1 METKRVL
8 KPKPMGWRRAIRRYL
23 GVNPIR
29 SGIQAAFLMLILW
42 IGVEFHD
49 FLEFHRHASPEDVLA
64 GDGPMRPPGVE
75 GFLPISG
82 LIGLKDWIIRG
93 ALNDVHPAAVVL
105 LLLFVAL
112 SWMLRKSFCSW
123 ICPVGALSEYLWKLG
138 RFLFGRTLSPWRW
151 LDISLRSLKYL
162 LMFFFLYAVLWS
174 MDGASI
180 RSFIE
185 SPYNRVADVKMY
197 DFFARISAFAAKALL
212 VLALLSVLIKN
223 FWCRY
228 LCPYGALLGLFS
240 RLSPT
245 AIRRD
250 PASCIECGKCAVACP
265 SGLPVD
271 CSVVVR
277 SAECTGCL
285 DCITVCPVT
294 PALQVRTSSLGQT
307 HSIPAFAAAVV
318 LVFLLGVGLAR
329 ITGHWQNSV
338 TAEEYRYRLKEIDS
352 PLYTHPGGRVA
363 HGASE

>member
-8 KPKPMGWRRAIRRYL
+8 KPKPMGWRRVIRRYL

-42 IGVEFHD
+42 IGLGFHD

-64 GDGPMRPPGVE
+64 GDGPIRPAGVE

-82 LIGLKDWIIRG
+82 LIGLKDWILRG

-123 ICPVGALSEYLWKLG
+123 ICPVGTISEYLWKLG
-138 RFLFGRTLSPWRW
+138 RFLFGRTISPWRW

-162 LMFFFLYAVLWS
+162 LMFFFLYAVLWT

-197 DFFARISAFAAKALL
+197 DFFAQISAFAVKVLL
-212 VLALLSVLIKN
+212 VIALVSVLIKN

-240 RLSPT
+240 RVSPT

-250 PASCIECGKCAVACP
+250 PTSCIECGKCAVACP
-265 SGLPVD
+265 SRLPVD
-271 CSVVVR
+271 TSVAVR

-285 DCITVCPVT
+285 DCIAVCPVT
-294 PALQVRTSSLGQT
+294 PALQVRTSGLGQT
-307 HSIPAFAAAVV
+307 PSIPAFAAAVV
-318 LVFLLGVGLAR
+318 LVFLIGVGLAR
-329 ITGHWQNSV
+329 ISGHWQNSIS
-338 TAEEYRYRLKEIDS
+338 AEEYRYRLKEIDS

-363 HGASE
+363 QGASE